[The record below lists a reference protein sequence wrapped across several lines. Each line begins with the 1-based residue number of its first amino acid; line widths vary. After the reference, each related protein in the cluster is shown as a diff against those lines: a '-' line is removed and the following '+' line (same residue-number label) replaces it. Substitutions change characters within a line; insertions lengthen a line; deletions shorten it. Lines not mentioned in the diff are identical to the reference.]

1 MSQSKAARRY
11 AQALFLLAS
20 EQGKLDAVQ
29 ADLQALGGLL
39 AASPELRAFLGDLLL
54 PPSRRS
60 QVLGELFE
68 RQGQADPLVVRFLF
82 LLAEK
87 KRLPLLADIVTAFG
101 QSYDQAR
108 GILRVRVTS
117 ARPLDAAQVDRI
129 VARLRAQ
136 HGKEIRPELDV
147 DPALLGGF
155 VIQVGDQVRD
165 LSVETQLQRLQR
177 QLVQG

>member
-29 ADLQALGGLL
+29 ADLQALGALL
-39 AASPELRAFLGDLLL
+39 EGSPELRAFVGDLLL
-54 PPSRRS
+54 PPSRRA

-68 RQGQADPLVVRFLF
+68 RQGHADPLLVRFLF
-82 LLAEK
+82 LLSEK
-87 KRLPLLADIVTAFG
+87 KRLPLLGEIVTAFG
-101 QSYDQAR
+101 ESYDQAR
-108 GILRVRVTS
+108 GILRVQVTS

-129 VARLRAQ
+129 VARLRTQ
-136 HGKEIRPELDV
+136 HGKDIRPVLAV